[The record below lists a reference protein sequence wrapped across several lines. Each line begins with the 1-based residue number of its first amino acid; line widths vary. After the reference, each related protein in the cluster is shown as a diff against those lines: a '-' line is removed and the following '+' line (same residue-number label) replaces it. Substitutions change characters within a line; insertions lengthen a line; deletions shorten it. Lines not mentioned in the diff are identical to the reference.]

1 MFLHPPEPDRAVQPE
16 CGRVVD
22 RRVDEAVRQAPAH
35 HPVQRVD
42 GQRAAVA
49 ATLDV
54 GSDGEAL
61 EVAVVGRRAGD
72 GESDH
77 STATPE
83 ADPSGLSGAIPR
95 GGRGCGA
102 TDLGEL
108 IAVVT
113 PAGAEG
119 GVVDGGGGG
128 EVLPSHRARRSLGA
142 GAETGGGA
150 HLRAVEDGAQ
160 QREAIGHL
168 EPGGLEP
175 LGGAEKQGGTAN
187 GGCLRV
193 RRGDVVEAVAHLVE
207 VGNYRIVAQPDV
219 DQVGVAGRWADHQ
232 RPQRTR
238 GPNAHCVPQGTV
250 ARRRRSSVVGVT
262 VLFATHPLFLE
273 HVTGAHHPERPSR
286 LAAVATA
293 ACQPHLAE
301 AVTPL
306 EPRPA
311 TRIDLERVHP
321 AWYLDRLEHL
331 AAAGGGWIDA
341 DTATSAQSAAAATL
355 AAGAGLTAVAA
366 LQRGEGVAAFCA
378 VRPPGHHAT
387 PTESMGFCLVSNIAV
402 VAAALAAAGERVWI
416 FDFDAHH
423 GNGTQAV
430 FYDDPRVLF
439 VSTHQWP
446 LYPGTGRRTETGVGT
461 GAGTTV
467 NIPLPPET
475 TGDVYLRAFDEVVAP
490 IVDRFAPT
498 WLLISAGFDAHRA
511 DPLTDLGLSAGD
523 FAALTSR
530 AVEHVAVGRT
540 VAMLEGGYDLDAL
553 TASTAAVLGILAGL
567 TPRLAAEPATSGGP
581 GADAVIAVRD
591 QWQRAGAP

>member
-1 MFLHPPEPDRAVQPE
+1 M
-16 CGRVVD
+16 
-22 RRVDEAVRQAPAH
+22 
-35 HPVQRVD
+35 
-42 GQRAAVA
+42 
-49 ATLDV
+49 
-54 GSDGEAL
+54 
-61 EVAVVGRRAGD
+61 
-72 GESDH
+72 
-77 STATPE
+77 
-83 ADPSGLSGAIPR
+83 
-95 GGRGCGA
+95 
-102 TDLGEL
+102 
-108 IAVVT
+108 
-113 PAGAEG
+113 
-119 GVVDGGGGG
+119 
-128 EVLPSHRARRSLGA
+128 
-142 GAETGGGA
+142 
-150 HLRAVEDGAQ
+150 
-160 QREAIGHL
+160 
-168 EPGGLEP
+168 
-175 LGGAEKQGGTAN
+175 
-187 GGCLRV
+187 
-193 RRGDVVEAVAHLVE
+193 
-207 VGNYRIVAQPDV
+207 
-219 DQVGVAGRWADHQ
+219 
-232 RPQRTR
+232 
-238 GPNAHCVPQGTV
+238 
-250 ARRRRSSVVGVT
+250 GVT

-293 ACQPHLAE
+293 VCQPDLAA

-311 TRIDLERVHP
+311 ARSDLERVHP
-321 AWYLDRLEHL
+321 AWYLDRLDHL

-366 LQRGEGVAAFCA
+366 LQRGEGAAAFCA

-402 VAAALAAAGERVWI
+402 VAAALAEAGERVWI

-446 LYPGTGRRTETGVGT
+446 LYPGTGRRAETGVGPGT
-461 GAGTTV
+461 GTTV

-490 IVDRFAPT
+490 VVDRFAPT
-498 WLLISAGFDAHRA
+498 WLLISAGFDAHRD

-530 AVEHVAVGRT
+530 AIEHVSAGRT
-540 VAMLEGGYDLDAL
+540 VAMLEGGYDLEAL
-553 TASTAAVLGILAGL
+553 TTSTAAVLGVLAGL
-567 TPRLAAEPATSGGP
+567 APSAGTEPVTSGGP

-591 QWQRAGAP
+591 QWQRAGGP